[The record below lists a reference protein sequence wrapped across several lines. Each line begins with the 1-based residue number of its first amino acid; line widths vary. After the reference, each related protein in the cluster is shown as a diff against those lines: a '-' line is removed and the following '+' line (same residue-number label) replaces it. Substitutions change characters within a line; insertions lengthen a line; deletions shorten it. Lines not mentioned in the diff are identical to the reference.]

1 MRSRPT
7 SSQPALV
14 ETTSELITSP
24 SSLNISPARDPSPLF
39 FFNKSISEGR
49 PNNEPAFD
57 DLMQL
62 EAAAASANSFK
73 PPSWP
78 QTNALT
84 EKDRAVVILNPNEPR
99 EMFVGGE
106 PKVRLPVW
114 AYKKCVYM
122 VGREQKRPAARLCL
136 CLLQSLFS
144 LRYLVSHNYSG
155 SRQKRPIDPMVMKA
169 VLKQAMMQFGK
180 GDNVLPG
187 VEFSQGKLRDYL
199 NNAFRVMAFRRRRGD
214 RVKSPFWNDAG
225 EPILSLDP
233 PKDFRLNDIIL
244 TKILHPFR

>member
-1 MRSRPT
+1 M
-7 SSQPALV
+7 
-14 ETTSELITSP
+14 
-24 SSLNISPARDPSPLF
+24 
-39 FFNKSISEGR
+39 
-49 PNNEPAFD
+49 
-57 DLMQL
+57 
-62 EAAAASANSFK
+62 
-73 PPSWP
+73 
-78 QTNALT
+78 
-84 EKDRAVVILNPNEPR
+84 ILNPNEPR

-169 VLKQAMMQFGK
+169 VLKQAMMQFGRD
-180 GDNVLPG
+180 DNVLPG
-187 VEFSQGKLRDYL
+187 MEFSQGKLRDYL

-244 TKILHPFR
+244 TKVVPPFRQFSSS